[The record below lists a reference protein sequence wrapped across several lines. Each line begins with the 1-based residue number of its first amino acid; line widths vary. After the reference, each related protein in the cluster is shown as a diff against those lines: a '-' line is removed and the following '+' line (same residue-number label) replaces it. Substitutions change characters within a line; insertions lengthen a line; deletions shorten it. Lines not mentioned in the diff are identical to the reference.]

1 MRLPALE
8 QDEVPQIDMPQGQ
21 MVTMMKN
28 RLLAEFARAMRNFR
42 YERTENGVLFP
53 AQKAAFGGFFSTSVD
68 GGTWEN
74 HKNIV
79 ALEGLDA
86 QLSCF
91 FNNGSPP
98 TAFYLAPF
106 SNNVA
111 PSSALTAATFASVQ
125 GEYTGY
131 VETTRQPWTCDG
143 NSAGQTVGNSNAP
156 AVFTIGAS
164 AANLTGGALI
174 TTASAKGAT
183 TGKMIAAALFGSA
196 NSLSPGSTFRLKYSL
211 GAIPKP

>member
-1 MRLPALE
+1 
-8 QDEVPQIDMPQGQ
+8 

-28 RLLAEFARAMRNFR
+28 RFLAEFARAMRNFR
-42 YERTENGVLFP
+42 YERTEAGVFFP

-68 GGTWEN
+68 SSAWQN

-91 FNNGSPP
+91 FNNGAPP

-106 SNNVA
+106 TNNVA
-111 PSSALTAATFASVQ
+111 PTSALTAATFAAVQ

-131 VETTRQPWTCDG
+131 VETTRQPWVCNG
-143 NSAGQTVGNSNAP
+143 NSVGQTVSSSNSP
-156 AVFTIGAS
+156 AVFTIGAT
-164 AANLTGGALI
+164 AANLLGGALI
-174 TTASAKGAT
+174 ATASAKGAT
-183 TGKMIAAALFGSA
+183 TGKLIAAAMFSSPNG
-196 NSLSPGSTFRLKYSL
+196 LSPGSTFSLKYSI